1 MHWRVASVL
10 FRGSYAIVVRGR
22 EKKTGKDVAIKIIK
36 KYAAPYPGK
45 R

>member
-1 MHWRVASVL
+1 MHWIVAFVL

-36 KYAAPYPGK
+36 KYAAFYLDK
-45 R
+45 K